1 MIGESYMSSNY
12 TIEQR
17 IPTVLEYEKICS
29 AVGWKEY
36 MNFDVVEESLRN
48 SLFGVVVRDHEE
60 IVGMGRVVGDGQ
72 IYFYIQDIA
81 VAPKHQGNGVGK
93 LIMETIKGYL
103 EEAAPDK
110 SFVGLFA
117 SKGKENF
124 YEQYGFH
131 NHDGM
136 TGMFGVIHNRKLQ

>member
-12 TIEQR
+12 TIELR

-48 SLFGVVVRDHEE
+48 SLFGVVVRDDEE

-72 IYFYIQDIA
+72 IYFISRIS
-81 VAPKHQGNGVGK
+81 
-93 LIMETIKGYL
+93 L
-103 EEAAPDK
+103 
-110 SFVGLFA
+110 
-117 SKGKENF
+117 
-124 YEQYGFH
+124 
-131 NHDGM
+131 
-136 TGMFGVIHNRKLQ
+136 